1 MSGATTEP
9 THATSSNRADD
20 RVEMAYDAAVA
31 AVAQQDV
38 TLGNLRG
45 RATGLLSAVT
55 IGTTFAA
62 GLGLFSVDP
71 TRGTPLPSWS
81 KWTLLALVICVG
93 GLCLAVMWPV
103 TMCFGVDAGKVLAR
117 GEQGEDIDGV
127 RRYVIGELITGHRA
141 NQQALMAKFR
151 LYRLAVIVTTV
162 ETAVLLLALTVNG
175 G

>member
-1 MSGATTEP
+1 MSGTTTEP
-9 THATSSNRADD
+9 ADTTSTNRADE
-20 RVEMAYDAAVA
+20 RIELAYGAAVA

-38 TLGNLRG
+38 TLTSLRG
-45 RATGLLSAVT
+45 RATGLLAAVT

-71 TRGTPLPSWS
+71 TKGTPLPAWS

-117 GEQGEDIDGV
+117 SEQGDDIDGV
-127 RRYVIGELITGHRA
+127 RRYVIGELIAGHHA
-141 NQQALMAKFR
+141 NQHALTAKFR
-151 LYRLAVIVTTV
+151 LYRAAVIATTV
-162 ETAVLLLALTVNG
+162 ETAVLLLALTV
-175 G
+175 

>member
-1 MSGATTEP
+1 MSSATTEH
-9 THATSSNRADD
+9 TDTGSTSRSDD
-20 RVEMAYDAAVA
+20 RVEMAYEAAVA

-81 KWTLLALVICVG
+81 KWTLFALVVCVG

-103 TMCFGVDAGKVLAR
+103 TMCFGVDPGKVLGR
-117 GEQGEDIDGV
+117 SEQGDDIDGV
-127 RRYVIGELITGHRA
+127 RRYVIGELIAGHHA
-141 NQQALMAKFR
+141 NQHALLAKFR
-151 LYRLAVIVTTV
+151 LYRAAVIATTV
-162 ETAVLLLALTVNG
+162 ETAVLLLALTV
-175 G
+175 